1 MKKYIGSFLLLALCS
16 VPLCAHTQN
25 QKAGQTRTSSVR
37 LDSAAMTIKL
47 HALEERKAELMRKV
61 AAEDARRNAQ
71 IPGASTHSLEA
82 MNNRQDSLC
91 LALRSQLVD
100 VNLEIGELRPSEV
113 SSSTLQQVMNNTNHT
128 PNK

>member
-16 VPLCAHTQN
+16 VPLCARTQN
-25 QKAGQTRTSSVR
+25 QKAGQTQTSSVR

-71 IPGASTHSLEA
+71 ISGASTHSLEA